1 MVTRICE
8 PGFMCRKHTITRCK
22 DHPLQ
27 KIDTI
32 YARPAV
38 KEDTAPKS
46 YAIWTW
52 AKQEGER
59 QFSILDARKG
69 VFNLPEKSAPGGRV
83 YAMTATGETE
93 KRIWIGTSVSV
104 VVCGDPDGCNDVLL
118 PPPSNVRFRCMDT
131 EQ

>member
-1 MVTRICE
+1 MCE
-8 PGFMCRKHTITRCK
+8 PGFLCRKHSITRCK

-38 KEDTAPKS
+38 KEDTAKS

-52 AKQEGER
+52 AKQDSER
-59 QFSILDARKG
+59 QFSILDARRG

-93 KRIWIGTSVSV
+93 KRIWIGTSVGV
-104 VVCGDPDGCNDVLL
+104 VRCGVCGGHNGSCSPA
-118 PPPSNVRFRCMDT
+118 M
-131 EQ
+131 